1 MSAGVYKQNFSG
13 ELAYKYFLL
22 DLLPVNIDLDDEM
35 VVLLINASTELGRL
49 DTIGEKIPSI
59 NPFLSMY
66 VRQEAL
72 LSSQIEGTQASLDDV
87 LDPNI
92 TKTST

>member
-13 ELAYKYFLL
+13 ELTYKYFLPS
-22 DLLPVNIDLDDEM
+22 LLPVKIELDDEM
-35 VVLLINASTELGRL
+35 VVLLIKARSELGRL

-66 VRQEAL
+66 V
-72 LSSQIEGTQASLDDV
+72 I
-87 LDPNI
+87 
-92 TKTST
+92 K

>member
-1 MSAGVYKQNFSG
+1 MSAGVFKQNFSG

-66 VRQEAL
+66 VKKKL
-72 LSSQIEGTQASLDDV
+72 CSHL
-87 LDPNI
+87 
-92 TKTST
+92 K

>member
-13 ELAYKYFLL
+13 ELAYKYFLPS
-22 DLLPVNIDLDDEM
+22 LLPVNIDLDDEM

-59 NPFLSMY
+59 NPFFFFFL
-66 VRQEAL
+66 RKKA
-72 LSSQIEGTQASLDDV
+72 
-87 LDPNI
+87 
-92 TKTST
+92 

>member
-49 DTIGEKIPSI
+49 DTLGEKIPSI
-59 NPFLSMY
+59 NPFLSM
-66 VRQEAL
+66 
-72 LSSQIEGTQASLDDV
+72 DV
-87 LDPNI
+87 KKKLCSHL
-92 TKTST
+92 K